1 MKTLNLKTLI
11 AAAAL
16 ATVSTATFAADDSPA
31 AQRVQQ
37 SVSQDVVVGTAQQA
51 PTAQATFAETGKSV
65 AAGRVESALTQSSIE
80 GHGSATASREQ
91 GFDNDAGKSVAATR
105 VQHALSDSNV

>member
-1 MKTLNLKTLI
+1 MKAIKTLI

-37 SVSQDVVVGTAQQA
+37 SISQDVVVGTAQSAATQQA
-51 PTAQATFAETGKSV
+51 SFAETGMSV
-65 AAGRVESALTQSSIE
+65 AAGRIQQSISADRIQGQS
-80 GHGSATASREQ
+80 HAAATASQ
-91 GFDNDAGKSVAATR
+91 VFDNDAGKSVAATR
-105 VQHALSDSNV
+105 VQHALNDSNV

>member
-1 MKTLNLKTLI
+1 MNTIKTLI

-16 ATVSTATFAADDSPA
+16 ATVSTATYAADDSPA

-37 SVSQDVVVGTAQQA
+37 SVSQDVVVGIAQQA

-65 AAGRVESALTQSSIE
+65 AAGRVETALTQSSIE
-80 GHGSATASREQ
+80 GQGSATASREQ
-91 GFDNDAGKSVAATR
+91 AFDNDAGKSVAATR

>member
-1 MKTLNLKTLI
+1 MKTIKTLI

-37 SVSQDVVVGTAQQA
+37 SISQDVVGTAQSAATQQA
-51 PTAQATFAETGKSV
+51 SFAETGMSV
-65 AAGRVESALTQSSIE
+65 AAGRIQQSISADRIHGQS
-80 GHGSATASREQ
+80 HTVATASQ
-91 GFDNDAGKSVAATR
+91 AFDNDAGKSVAATR
-105 VQHALSDSNV
+105 VQHALNDSNV